1 MLHWRNIVTA
11 TLVAGSLDLLAAIAI
26 TLFFQRAIGDMLRYV
41 ASGPI
46 PPTTG
51 WGVGGAILGVVVHFA
66 IMAII
71 VVIYDIAASRDQRLT
86 RATFFWGSV
95 YGVITFAVM
104 NLLVVPLR
112 FGGWP
117 PSMLTIVSQLFCHIV
132 LVGLPIAYIIARGH
146 RHPA

>member
-11 TLVAGSLDLLAAIAI
+11 TLVAGSLDLLAAVAI
-26 TLFFQRAIGDMLRYV
+26 TLFFQHAIGDMLRYV

-46 PPTTG
+46 PPATG
-51 WGVGGAILGVVVHFA
+51 WGVGGAILGAVVHFA

-71 VVIYDIAASRDQRLT
+71 VVIYDIAASRDQRLA
-86 RATFFWGSV
+86 RATFFWGAV